1 MKIET
6 VFQILAVV
14 LAGVTAY
21 FFYTAHRDAA
31 FVSAVLGCCAF
42 LLSLRFQAKAA
53 TRPAMPN
60 GNANPNPDAL
70 MASLPPDTVKSS
82 TCK

>member
-42 LLSLRFQAKAA
+42 LLSLRFQAKARNT
-53 TRPAMPN
+53 TR
-60 GNANPNPDAL
+60 DAERERQ
-70 MASLPPDTVKSS
+70 PKS
-82 TCK
+82 